1 MTDTPEPRED
11 RAAQT
16 ASVDEA
22 SAMLG
27 EVIQRMGFEAVIH
40 VREQQGEHWLEIE
53 SPEASRL
60 IGREGQTLDALQLLL
75 RRMTVRGVPGA
86 PRITLDV
93 GDYRRRHLKQL
104 RLTAKDAADVVLHTG
119 RPVTLEPMP
128 APERRII
135 HHVLREVEG
144 VETVSMRPQR
154 GGLKSIEIRPVGGEE
169 EDAPAPESESAPES
183 PPESAPESTV
193 EHE

>member
-1 MTDTPEPRED
+1 MTDTPEPKEERGEE
-11 RAAQT
+11 RAPVEQ
-16 ASVDEA
+16 A

-27 EVIQRMGFEAVIH
+27 EMIQRMGFQAVIH
-40 VREQQGEHWLEIE
+40 VREQHGEYWLEIE

-60 IGREGQTLDALQLLL
+60 IGREGQTLEALQLLL
-75 RRMTVRGVPGA
+75 RRMTLRGARGA

-128 APERRII
+128 SPARRII

-144 VETVSMRPQR
+144 VETVSMRPER
-154 GGLKSIEIRPVGGEE
+154 GGLKSIEVRPVGGGE
-169 EDAPAPESESAPES
+169 EDGPAPESTTEPE
-183 PPESAPESTV
+183 
-193 EHE
+193 